1 MVAEEEGST
10 GGAAEANDDE
20 VLELEEDLTAGAV
33 SKYDEDGREEEEEEM
48 MMMKDLQWHTHLQH
62 QHNSQKRKKQREQQ
76 NHQEEGSRTMTL
88 LTSRYAG
95 MCLEVNALPLLL
107 IVLHAEDGRIVE
119 R

>member
-33 SKYDEDGREEEEEEM
+33 SKYDEDGRKKKKKM

-62 QHNSQKRKKQREQQ
+62 QQTRRRGKNRESSRITRRGVEDDGAADKQIRW
-76 NHQEEGSRTMTL
+76 NVSK
-88 LTSRYAG
+88 
-95 MCLEVNALPLLL
+95 
-107 IVLHAEDGRIVE
+107 
-119 R
+119 